1 MISIRMTLAVA
12 GTLAA
17 GAAAAQEYDRTGW
30 PDSFTVGTASQGG
43 TFFTYGSGWANL
55 VAEELGKMRRQGIVS
70 TAYRSIAL
78 ENMPELAGHS

>member
-1 MISIRMTLAVA
+1 VSLQEHEHLAHLV
-12 GTLAA
+12 
-17 GAAAAQEYDRTGW
+17 GASRKT
-30 PDSFTVGTASQGG
+30 
-43 TFFTYGSGWANL
+43 